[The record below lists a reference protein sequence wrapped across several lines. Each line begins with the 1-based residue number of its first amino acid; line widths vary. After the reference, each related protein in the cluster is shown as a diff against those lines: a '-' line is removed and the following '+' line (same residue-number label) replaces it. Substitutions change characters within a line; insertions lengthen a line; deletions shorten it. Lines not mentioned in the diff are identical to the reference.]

1 MKKITLILLML
12 SSTIG
17 FAQGPWNFPTD
28 VQSWVVQ
35 GSSTV
40 SWDGTVFN
48 TASGSLKTVTTAVTA
63 GAKSPTFTPTI
74 SGDYIF
80 SAYIK
85 GTAGDKVRLDIFQG
99 SSSIGTDYTLLT
111 SNFELVT
118 RTVTIVAGTN
128 MTLRILDRTGSKT
141 IYIDDVTFT
150 YQIPAGSILT
160 TNVIG
165 AGTVAKS
172 PDAISY
178 PIANTDVALTP
189 TPKSHWSFS
198 NWSGDLT
205 GSTNPGHIILDGTTN
220 KTVTANFTIDPS
232 FNYDFLFNTAGDFE
246 GWSTDPLLAAS
257 LPAGGIVTLT
267 PTADQFARFS
277 LTGFPIN
284 PTTYNKVTIRLK
296 NNSATTDQL
305 SVVVA
310 NDVPATSTTIVKT
323 LSTSDSAFMTY
334 EIPLNSILT
343 WSGTIVDFRI
353 RFADADNVNAGK
365 PSDAGTIE
373 IEDIIFT
380 FDPSLGLDA
389 ISKNNNSISLYP
401 NPAKDV
407 LNISSASK
415 VISVDVYDSTG
426 RLVLKSDNKSN
437 DQINVSDL
445 QSGIYIVRLKDAD
458 NNFEDKKVII
468 SK

>member
-48 TASGSLKTVTTAVTA
+48 TASGSLKTVTTAITA

-118 RTVTIVAGTN
+118 RTVTVVEGTN

-150 YQIPAGSILT
+150 YQIPAGNTTLT
-160 TNVIG
+160 TNVVG
-165 AGTVAKS
+165 SGSVTKN
-172 PDAISY
+172 PNQGSY
-178 PIANTDVALTP
+178 LPTDVVSLTANP
-189 TPKSHWSFS
+189 TSHWSFS
-198 NWSGDLT
+198 NWSGDL
-205 GSTNPGHIILDGTTN
+205 SGTTSPANITMSTN
-220 KTVTANFTIDPS
+220 KTVTANFIVDPS
-232 FNYDFLFNTAGDFE
+232 FKYDFLFNTDSNLE
-246 GWSTDPLLAAS
+246 GWTLDPQFIVSSHTGS
-257 LPAGGIVTLT
+257 LVTLT
-267 PTADQFARFS
+267 PTANQFARLS
-277 LTGFPIN
+277 LLGFPI
-284 PTTYNKVTIRLK
+284 PTDPMATKKYNKVTVVLK
-296 NNSATTDQL
+296 NNSATTNEL
-305 SVVVA
+305 AVVVGT
-310 NDVPATSTTIVKT
+310 VVSGLTPIT
-323 LSTSDSAFMTY
+323 TSDTGYQTY
-334 EIPLNSILT
+334 IINLT
-343 WSGTIVDFRI
+343 ENTAWTGDVTSFKL
-353 RFADADNVNAGK
+353 RFADTANTGSPGK
-365 PSDAGTIE
+365 PSDAGTI
-373 IEDIIFT
+373 IIDDIT
-380 FDPSLGLDA
+380 FSYDSSLGLPSNVDA
-389 ISKNNNSISLYP
+389 KNKISLYP
-401 NPAKDV
+401 MPTREV
-407 LNISSASK
+407 LNISSS
-415 VISVDVYDSTG
+415 VQISSAEFYDVTG
-426 RLVLKSDNKSN
+426 KMVLKENQFLN
-437 DQINVSDL
+437 NQINVSNL
-445 QSGIYIVRLKDAD
+445 KSGIYIVRLKDVD
-458 NNFEDKKVII
+458 NKIEDKKVII